1 MFAWINDKTKRKVD
15 KNKTNQ
21 NMHDSESVGLVGRR
35 LTCDQLSYFPFAW
48 ETSPFS
54 EKKKTPD
61 RRLVIQKS
69 AGQCS
74 AGGLRSMR
82 KA

>member
-1 MFAWINDKTKRKVD
+1 MTKQ
-15 KNKTNQ
+15 NKPKY
-21 NMHDSESVGLVGRR
+21 DSESVGLVGRR

-54 EKKKTPD
+54 EKKKSPD
-61 RRLVIQKS
+61 RRLAIQKS
-69 AGQCS
+69 ACQRS